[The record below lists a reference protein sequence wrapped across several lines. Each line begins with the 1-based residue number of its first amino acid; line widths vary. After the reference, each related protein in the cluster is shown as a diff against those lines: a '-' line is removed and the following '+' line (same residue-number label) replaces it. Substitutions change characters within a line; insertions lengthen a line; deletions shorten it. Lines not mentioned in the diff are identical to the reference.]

1 MHLFGIYAVA
11 GLIITTY
18 GGQICPFLETLSLR
32 EWGTPVMVGMAG
44 LYGLRALVMPRLC
57 PALREDRPD
66 QFEARTRFVTE
77 LTPFFLLG
85 LALAVFNSVYFGFPL
100 FASGIVSVLLAA
112 VLVGVFSAMHLTLV
126 RERAVITALNE
137 QGQSL
142 KTRQRF
148 VPMTRRIAL
157 VVTLVVGAM
166 AIATLTVI
174 GHDLDDTIVLDQAT
188 AGSEERRVV
197 MLELAFIMA
206 TFLAITLD
214 LVFAYSR
221 NLRLLFSNEIRAL
234 QAVDKGNLERPVSI
248 ATNDEFG
255 TVAEYTNRMIQSLTD
270 RTEQLQRTQD
280 VTIRTLASLAETR
293 DNETGAHIVRTQN
306 YVCLLARA
314 LMDKWQLSEKDIEN
328 LYKSA
333 PLHDIGKVGIPDS
346 ILLKPGPLT
355 EDEWQEMRQHPVY
368 GARALEAA
376 ESELGGQSF
385 LTMARELTRT
395 HHEKWDGTG
404 YPAGLAGTAIPRAG
418 RLMALADVY
427 DALISARVYKP
438 AFSHEKARGIIV
450 EGRGV
455 HFDPE
460 VVDAFLDQE
469 AAFEAA
475 GFRQPLDES

>member
-1 MHLFGIYAVA
+1 MTHLFWIYAAA
-11 GLIITTY
+11 GLVITIY
-18 GGQICPFLETLSLR
+18 GGQVCPFLETLSFR
-32 EWGTPVMVGMAG
+32 EWGTPVLLGMLG
-44 LYGLRALVMPRLC
+44 LYGLRSLVMPRIC
-57 PALREDRPD
+57 PALREDRAD
-66 QFEARTRFVTE
+66 QFDARQRFVAE
-77 LTPFFLLG
+77 FAPFFLLG
-85 LALAVFNSVYFGFPL
+85 IALAVFNSVYFDFPL

-142 KTRQRF
+142 NSRQRF

-188 AGSEERRVV
+188 AGSEERWVV
-197 MLELAFIMA
+197 MLELGFIMA

-214 LVFAYSR
+214 LVFVYSR
-221 NLRLLFSNEIRAL
+221 NLKLLFAGEIRTL
-234 QAVDKGNLERPVSI
+234 QAVDEDDFGQPVSV

-255 TVAEYTNRMIQSLTD
+255 TVAEYTNRMIHSLAD

-314 LMDKWQLSEKDIEN
+314 LADQWQLNEKAIQD

-355 EDEWQEMRQHPVY
+355 EDEWEEMRRHPVY

-376 ESELGGQSF
+376 ESELGRQSF
-385 LTMARELTRT
+385 LTTARELTQT

-404 YPAGLAGTAIPRAG
+404 YPGGLSGTAIPMAG

-438 AFSHEKARGIIV
+438 AFSHEKARGIII
-450 EGRGV
+450 EGRGA

-460 VVDAFLDQE
+460 VVDAFVHQE

-475 GFRQPLDES
+475 GRN